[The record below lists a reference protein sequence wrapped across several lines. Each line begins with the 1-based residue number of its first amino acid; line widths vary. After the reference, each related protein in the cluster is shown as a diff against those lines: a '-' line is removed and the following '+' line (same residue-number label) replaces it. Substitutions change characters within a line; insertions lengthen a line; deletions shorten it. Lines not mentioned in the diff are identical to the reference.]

1 MVKIAVTA
9 LAVVLLLTAAAVS
22 TATDGRARLRAFLM
36 MVCVVSQIN
45 LGRLLAREAALAR
58 TPAARRCY
66 AVSAVACFVEL
77 ALKLYMILVL
87 VSLCAV
93 SVLFFPKFGID
104 LGANEL
110 VLVVFVSTLRLW
122 RMVLRCA
129 AHVWMRLPMDR
140 RWICAV
146 LFSSY
151 TSYSA
156 T

>member
-1 MVKIAVTA
+1 MPGRGLLSAGGAAGARKNKMVKIAVTA

-87 VSLCAV
+87 CPAGGED
-93 SVLFFPKFGID
+93 GIHC
-104 LGANEL
+104 LGTPRAGG
-110 VLVVFVSTLRLW
+110 
-122 RMVLRCA
+122 CGC
-129 AHVWMRLPMDR
+129 R
-140 RWICAV
+140 RV
-146 LFSSY
+146 EG
-151 TSYSA
+151 
-156 T
+156 

>member
-1 MVKIAVTA
+1 MPGRGLLSAGGAAGARKNKMVKIAVTA

-87 VSLCAV
+87 CPAGVED
-93 SVLFFPKFGID
+93 GIHC
-104 LGANEL
+104 LGTPRAGGC
-110 VLVVFVSTLRLW
+110 S
-122 RMVLRCA
+122 C
-129 AHVWMRLPMDR
+129 R
-140 RWICAV
+140 RV
-146 LFSSY
+146 EG
-151 TSYSA
+151 
-156 T
+156 

>member
-1 MVKIAVTA
+1 MPGRGLLSAGGAAGARKNKMVKIAVTA

-87 VSLCAV
+87 CPAGVED
-93 SVLFFPKFGID
+93 GIHC
-104 LGANEL
+104 LGTPRAGG
-110 VLVVFVSTLRLW
+110 
-122 RMVLRCA
+122 CGC
-129 AHVWMRLPMDR
+129 R
-140 RWICAV
+140 RV
-146 LFSSY
+146 EG
-151 TSYSA
+151 
-156 T
+156 